1 MNKQEI
7 ETKVIEVIKEQIS
20 DELSVSTSSSLRED
34 LELDSLD
41 ILEIS
46 MTCEKDL
53 GVTINDDE
61 YDGISTVKDLVDIID
76 RKLNG

>member
-1 MNKQEI
+1 MNIQEI
-7 ETKVIEVIKEQIS
+7 ESKVIEIIKEQTS
-20 DELSVSTSSSLRED
+20 DDFSIETSSSLRED

-41 ILEIS
+41 IVEIS
-46 MTCEKDL
+46 MTCEKDF